1 MLLYSTVNCDTQY
14 GLEYLAP
21 TWMLTLHYF
30 SVLYVTFPCFPFR
43 TQSDVNKMHMSN
55 IAIVFCPTLQLSA
68 PLFHLIY
75 NNSQVLFGEVELK
88 K

>member
-1 MLLYSTVNCDTQY
+1 MYMYTCVIFASALL
-14 GLEYLAP
+14 
-21 TWMLTLHYF
+21 
-30 SVLYVTFPCFPFR
+30 
-43 TQSDVNKMHMSN
+43 QSDLNKMHMSN

-75 NNSQVLFGEVELK
+75 NNAQELFGEVELK